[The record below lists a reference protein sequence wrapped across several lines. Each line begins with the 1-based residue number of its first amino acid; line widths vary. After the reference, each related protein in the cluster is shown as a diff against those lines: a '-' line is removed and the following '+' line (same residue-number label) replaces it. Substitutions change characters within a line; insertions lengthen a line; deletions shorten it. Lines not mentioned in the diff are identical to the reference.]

1 VLRRAVED
9 VAEAVGM
16 SRITVYSYLNALH
29 R

>member
-9 VAEAVGM
+9 VSEAVGI